1 MANENCATDALS
13 LGRGSVAIDKLDE
26 QHRRGRNGQY
36 VWTKPDGED
45 HFRGGFDWLPEIRG
59 QHSAGSGESSS
70 ARSSVFDAFKDFVGV
85 TLTPAVTPTD
95 GGASPFSLLSG
106 ISKPIYGTAATKSAL
121 RATVCATT
129 DPSKMVFS
137 EVGSRPKEDTAGSVG
152 TNTGD
157 DEYAANVKA
166 LNVAVAAWISEKVK
180 ENLAKK
186 SSSKVDTKEST
197 AAKPATS
204 GFTFGS
210 VVPVTTKNTA
220 AAPSP
225 SAAKRFSFG
234 FGSTSSTP
242 GTGFIFANVVKP
254 TEDSKPDGMAT
265 ADAKP
270 CKVEFT
276 PAKENDSIFPKRCK
290 LFMNGKVQILVRAD
304 TSIGQILLNIMCV
317 PTPETKP
324 PPPSTPESPLPKV
337 VYKFI
342 DDILNECVMEMP
354 SLLSPILDDFSKS
367 LRNIRRRLSQQAYAR
382 GQPSAVL

>member
-1 MANENCATDALS
+1 MAKLGAQSGLNQDNWNEEDWEA
-13 LGRGSVAIDKLDE
+13 GRFAQTS
-26 QHRRGRNGQY
+26 
-36 VWTKPDGED
+36 ED
-45 HFRGGFDWLPEIRG
+45 N
-59 QHSAGSGESSS
+59 GESSS

-85 TLTPAVTPTD
+85 TLAPAVTPTD

-106 ISKPIYGTAATKSAL
+106 ISKPIYGTAATTSAL
-121 RATVCATT
+121 RATICATT

-180 ENLAKK
+180 ENLVCTLRPIFKDHENDDEKHGRGTK
-186 SSSKVDTKEST
+186 SI
-197 AAKPATS
+197 
-204 GFTFGS
+204 GS
-210 VVPVTTKNTA
+210 QTIQLRVWLDKFHARNGLHLRQRGQTH
-220 AAPSP
+220 
-225 SAAKRFSFG
+225 R
-234 FGSTSSTP
+234 
-242 GTGFIFANVVKP
+242 
-254 TEDSKPDGMAT
+254 DSKPDRMAT
-265 ADAKP
+265 
-270 CKVEFT
+270 
-276 PAKENDSIFPKRCK
+276 
-290 LFMNGKVQILVRAD
+290 AD

-317 PTPETKP
+317 PTPKTKP
-324 PPPSTPESPLPKV
+324 PSVLLPPSTPESPLPKV

>member
-1 MANENCATDALS
+1 MAKRGAQSGLNQDNWNEEDEEA
-13 LGRGSVAIDKLDE
+13 GRFAQTS
-26 QHRRGRNGQY
+26 
-36 VWTKPDGED
+36 ED
-45 HFRGGFDWLPEIRG
+45 N
-59 QHSAGSGESSS
+59 GESSS

-85 TLTPAVTPTD
+85 TLAPAVTPTD

-106 ISKPIYGTAATKSAL
+106 ISKPIYGTAATTSAL
-121 RATVCATT
+121 RATICATT

-137 EVGSRPKEDTAGSVG
+137 EVGSRSKEDTAGSVG

-166 LNVAVAAWISEKVK
+166 LNGAVASWISEKVK

-186 SSSKVDTKEST
+186 SSSKVDTKKST

-242 GTGFIFANVVKP
+242 GTGFIFANVAKP
-254 TEDSKPDGMAT
+254 TEDSKPDRMAT
-265 ADAKP
+265 
-270 CKVEFT
+270 
-276 PAKENDSIFPKRCK
+276 
-290 LFMNGKVQILVRAD
+290 AD

-317 PTPETKP
+317 PTPKTKP
-324 PPPSTPESPLPKV
+324 PSVLLWGTSPLSESGHENWPPSTPESPLPKV

-354 SLLSPILDDFSKS
+354 SLLS